1 MCEGNY
7 KLSLLYCKIMLCD
20 SLWETS
26 WVCSDLKYY
35 EKKISMHYFFSSAS
49 WTWMTEK
56 GMKIRIKAKLMYQN
70 QDK

>member
-35 EKKISMHYFFSSAS
+35 EKNFQCIIFFLVLA
-49 WTWMTEK
+49 
-56 GMKIRIKAKLMYQN
+56 GPG
-70 QDK
+70 